1 MFQASI
7 HSTLLRHYDRVS
19 DTHVHDYAQVLF
31 GIDGALHVEVE
42 GHSAWV
48 DQTCGL
54 VVPAGATHA
63 YGTTRTARVLVLE
76 DLTGPATERVRRFA
90 LPQGWRRTELDIDTL
105 VDTLLGAP
113 TIRSRRRID
122 LDALAARIDAD
133 LAHPWTVAELAAA
146 CCLSPQRLRARF
158 TEALGQ
164 SPLAF
169 VRTRRLNRAE
179 ALLRRGFSLD
189 AVAAQVGYGRAS
201 ALSAALR
208 RERDSGA
215 RDLRRSRAFL
225 ES

>member
-1 MFQASI
+1 MFPAST
-7 HSTLLRHYDRVS
+7 HSTLLRHYDHVS
-19 DTHVHDYAQVLF
+19 DTHVHDHAQVLF
-31 GIDGALHVEVE
+31 GIEGALHVEVE

-54 VVPAGATHA
+54 VVPASATHA
-63 YGTTRTARVLVLE
+63 YGTPRTARVLVLE

-90 LPQGWRRTELDIDTL
+90 LPQGWRRAGLDIDTL
-105 VDTLLGAP
+105 VATLLGAS
-113 TIRSRRRID
+113 TLRARRRID
-122 LDALAARIDAD
+122 LEALAARIDAD
-133 LAHPWTVAELAAA
+133 LARPWTMAELAAA

-158 TEALGQ
+158 AEALGQ
-164 SPLAF
+164 SPQAF

-179 ALLRRGFSLD
+179 QLLRRGLPLD
-189 AVAAQVGYGRAS
+189 TVAVQVGYGRAS